1 MDPREALPIMF
12 CANPK
17 AKLMAYLLTL
27 ILVTL
32 FSGGFSGF
40 LFLLLPLGL
49 DVYGAFLVKD
59 NHRAFREDVL
69 ENLEAECL
77 RACGI
82 EDKTQPAYAFS
93 ETGGRIGH
101 WLLKDYADEARFS
114 MMAPKEDFVVIAS
127 RTGRIFP
134 LKGYFPV
141 AYATQDAGTRDVFYA
156 DISAVELSGAV
167 LTMTTASGEA
177 VSYTGQGDKAAEAA
191 EHIRERLR
199 AFKSRHPATQPRG

>member
-27 ILVTL
+27 VLITL
-32 FSGGFSGF
+32 FAGGFSGF
-40 LFLLLPLGL
+40 LFLLVPLGM

-59 NHRAFREDVL
+59 NHKAFREDVL

-82 EDKTQPAYAFS
+82 DNGQPHYVFF
-93 ETGGRIGH
+93 EVGGRIGH
-101 WLLKDYADEARFS
+101 WLLKDYADEARYT

-134 LKGYFPV
+134 LKRYAPV
-141 AYATQDAGTRDVFYA
+141 TYATQDAGTRDVFYA

-177 VSYTGQGDKAAEAA
+177 ISYTGQGDKAAQAA

-199 AFKSRHPATQPRG
+199 AFKSRPHAPPKG

>member
-1 MDPREALPIMF
+1 
-12 CANPK
+12 
-17 AKLMAYLLTL
+17 
-27 ILVTL
+27 
-32 FSGGFSGF
+32 
-40 LFLLLPLGL
+40 
-49 DVYGAFLVKD
+49 VKD
-59 NHRAFREDVL
+59 NHKAFREDVL
-69 ENLEAECL
+69 ENLQTECL

-82 EDKTQPAYAFS
+82 DTTQPHYAFFEVDGS
-93 ETGGRIGH
+93 IGH
-101 WLLKDYADEARFS
+101 WLLRDYADEVRYC

-141 AYATQDAGTRDVFYA
+141 AYATKDTGARDVFYA

-177 VSYTGQGDKAAEAA
+177 VSYTGQGDKAAQAA

-199 AFKSRHPATQPRG
+199 AFKSRPPAPPSKADRIPAGCGPSTFRNALFRALRS